1 MTERR
6 GNPQDGRHAGDYRCG
21 VARSPR
27 ALLLAVLLA
36 VLAMP
41 AHAAIEA
48 AARQEID
55 TLLAR
60 LAASACEFERN
71 GSWHSAADA
80 RTHLLRKR
88 DAVARR
94 TTIASSEQFIEL
106 AASASSTSGR
116 PYRVRCGAA
125 GPVESRRWLFDEL
138 QRLRRPEAGSQG
150 R

>member
-1 MTERR
+1 MT
-6 GNPQDGRHAGDYRCG
+6 
-21 VARSPR
+21 ARLIPL
-27 ALLLAVLLA
+27 ALALALSAMALA
-36 VLAMP
+36 LSAMP
-41 AHAAIEA
+41 VHAALEA
-48 AARQEID
+48 AALQEID

-60 LAASACEFERN
+60 LADSACDFERN

-125 GPVESRRWLFDEL
+125 APVEGRRWLLDEL
-138 QRLRRPEAGSQG
+138 QRLRRPEAGGQV

>member
-1 MTERR
+1 MT
-6 GNPQDGRHAGDYRCG
+6 
-21 VARSPR
+21 ARLIP
-27 ALLLAVLLA
+27 LVL
-36 VLAMP
+36 VLAWSAMP
-41 AHAAIEA
+41 VRAAIEA
-48 AARQEID
+48 AALQEID

-60 LAASACEFERN
+60 LAASACDFERN
-71 GSWHSAADA
+71 GTWHPAVEA

-125 GPVESRRWLFDEL
+125 APVESRRWLLDEL
-138 QRLRRPEAGSQG
+138 QRLRHPDGSGVG